1 MYARNF
7 LLMSPISIDPSL
19 SYIKGTQRVMDGEK
33 TLENVQSGLD
43 GIGVTRVANIT
54 DLDRV
59 GIPVI
64 STIRPSAADG
74 AISVYSG
81 KGTSSEQARISA
93 IMESYERCLAERV
106 GFNANIS
113 ENIAAAEFIESPEV
127 AGEEHL
133 IVDPKSLLLAEP
145 LVHGSLVEWTQGF
158 DLLSNEEVFVPSNAV
173 YHPYN
178 SPGMS
183 ARLFRSN
190 TNGLAAGN
198 VMEEALLH
206 GMLEVIE
213 RDALSM
219 AEFNRNPGKELRLSE
234 EDGVNY
240 ELLSKFKAAGVEAR
254 LWVMIHDTPIT
265 TVVVATDDIQL
276 RDPAMLV
283 MGAGSHLDPAI
294 AVSRALSEAAQSR
307 LVQIHGAREDTA
319 REEFVRQIG
328 YDRMKRMNV
337 FWYEDGSETITLKEL
352 EDLSASTPAK
362 NIETV
367 LNCLRDVTDRV
378 IAVDLSRSSIPIP
391 VVRIIIPGFEQYTL
405 DRERL
410 GKRIRLVGKRKG
422 LSEDKPWKRRPKV

>member
-1 MYARNF
+1 
-7 LLMSPISIDPSL
+7 MSPILIDPSL
-19 SYIKGTQRVMDGEK
+19 SYIKGTQRVMDGGK
-33 TLENVQSGLD
+33 TLELVQSGLD
-43 GIGVTRVANIT
+43 NIGVTRVANIT

-59 GIPVI
+59 GIPVF

-81 KGTSSEQARISA
+81 KGASSEQARISA

-113 ENIAAAEFIESPEV
+113 ENIAGEEFIESPEV
-127 AGEEHL
+127 ASEEHR
-133 IVDPKSLLLAEP
+133 IIDPASLLLAEP
-145 LVHGSLVEWTQGF
+145 LGPGSLVEWTQGF

-178 SPGMS
+178 SPGRS
-183 ARLFRSN
+183 SKLFRSN

-206 GMLEVIE
+206 GILEVIE

-219 AEFNRNPGKELRLSE
+219 AEFNRNPGKELQLSG

-240 ELLSKFKAAGVEAR
+240 ELLSKFREAGVDVK
-254 LWVMIHDTPIT
+254 LWVVTHDSPIT
-265 TVVVATDDIQL
+265 TVVVATDDIEL
-276 RDPAMLV
+276 RDPALLV
-283 MGAGSHLDPAI
+283 MGAGAHLDPAI
-294 AVSRALSEAAQSR
+294 AVRRALSEAAQSR
-307 LVQIHGAREDTA
+307 VVQIHGAREDTA

-328 YDRMKRMNV
+328 YDRMKRMNG
-337 FWYEDGSETITLKEL
+337 FWYEDGYETITLKKL
-352 EDLSASTPAK
+352 DDLSASTPAQ

-367 LNCLRDVTDRV
+367 LNHLRKITDRV
-378 IAVDLSRSSIPIP
+378 IAVDLSRESIPVP

-405 DRERL
+405 DRERV

-422 LSEDKPWKRRPKV
+422 LVEDKPWKRRPKI

>member
-1 MYARNF
+1 MEQTSF
-7 LLMSPISIDPSL
+7 HMSPISIDPSL

-33 TLENVQSGLD
+33 TLEQIQLHLD
-43 GIGVTRVANIT
+43 SIGVTRIANIT
-54 DLDRV
+54 YLDRV
-59 GIPVI
+59 GIPVF

-81 KGTSSEQARISA
+81 KGADQQQARISA

-113 ENIAAAEFIESPEV
+113 ENIDAREFIESPEK
-127 AGEEHL
+127 AMAEND
-133 IVDPKSLLLAEP
+133 IVDPMSLILAEP
-145 LVHGSLVEWTQGF
+145 LPAGSLVEWTQGF
-158 DLLSNEEVFVPSNAV
+158 DLLSGEEVFVPSNAV

-178 SPGMS
+178 PPGRS

-206 GMLEVIE
+206 GILEVIE

-219 AEFNRNPGKELRLSE
+219 AEFNRNPGRQLLLSE
-234 EDGVNY
+234 KDGINY
-240 ELLSKFKAAGVEAR
+240 DLFNRFRDAGVEVK
-254 LWVMIHDTPIT
+254 LWVMNHDTPIT
-265 TVVVATDDIQL
+265 TVVAATDDTDL

-283 MGAGSHLDPAI
+283 MGAGAHLDPGI
-294 AVSRALSEAAQSR
+294 AVRRALSEAAQSR
-307 LVQIHGAREDTA
+307 VVQIHGAREDTA

-328 YDRMKRMNV
+328 YERMKRMNS
-337 FWYEDGSETITLKEL
+337 FWYEDGDESVTLSELD
-352 EDLSASTPAK
+352 DLSVSSPAE

-367 LNCLRDVTDRV
+367 LGYLRRITERV
-378 IAVDLSRSSIPIP
+378 VAVDLSRSSIPVP

-405 DRERL
+405 DRERI
-410 GKRIRLVGKRKG
+410 GKRIRLVGSRKNAFR
-422 LSEDKPWKRRPKV
+422 EKPWKRRPRV